1 LRQASEE
8 VHGGKVA
15 HDKLKARIVEL
26 VENPPEDL
34 RLAATDAALYQTFT
48 NKTGAFA
55 DSLRKMAD
63 ADPSGF
69 SRVLLPFIRTPSNIM
84 KFTFERTPLAPLI
97 SQVRADM
104 AAGGARKDLALART
118 STGSAM
124 MLAAADLTM
133 AGAITGKGPDNP
145 SRRSAKQRQGW
156 QPYSVKL
163 GDRYFAF
170 NRMDPI
176 GMTLG
181 LAADAVEILQNS
193 DGSKPKAAE
202 EAIIATVASIANN
215 MTSKTYLRGVSQ
227 FFEMMSNPTRFSESY
242 VQRLLGTAIPT
253 AVNEVARGVDP
264 YLRETRSIMDS
275 LRRRTPGI
283 SKELPAV
290 RDLWG
295 APIEFRSGLG
305 WAYDAVS
312 PIYSRREKA
321 SPIDKEILRLGMNL
335 TKPPRISSIDG
346 ITVDLVRHKGSY
358 SRYVELAGNAIK
370 HPAWGIGAKDFL
382 DALVKGQ
389 HPMAEVYK
397 LRSDGPDGS
406 KADLIRATVQDYR
419 NYARL
424 QLLNEYPSIAA
435 EISAQRVDRLHQV
448 Q

>member
-1 LRQASEE
+1 M
-8 VHGGKVA
+8 
-15 HDKLKARIVEL
+15 
-26 VENPPEDL
+26 

-84 KFTFERTPLAPLI
+84 KFTFERTPLAPLM

-104 AAGGARKDLALART
+104 AAGGARKDLALARMA
-118 STGSAM
+118 TGSAM

-202 EAIIATVASIANN
+202 EAIIAGVASIANN

-227 FFEMMSNPTRFSESY
+227 FFEMMANPTMFSESY

-253 AVNEVARGVDP
+253 AAAEVARGIDP

-295 APIEFRSGLG
+295 QPIEFRSGLG

-321 SPIDKEILRLGMNL
+321 SPIDKEILRLGMNI
-335 TKPPRISSIDG
+335 TKPPRVISIDG
-346 ITVDLVRHKGSY
+346 ITVDLDKHKGAY
-358 SRYVELAGNAIK
+358 SRYVELAGNELK
-370 HPAWGIGAKDFL
+370 HPA
-382 DALVKGQ
+382 
-389 HPMAEVYK
+389 
-397 LRSDGPDGS
+397 
-406 KADLIRATVQDYR
+406 ATG
-419 NYARL
+419 
-424 QLLNEYPSIAA
+424 
-435 EISAQRVDRLHQV
+435 
-448 Q
+448 